1 MKVALVGSLTLVV
14 VILSCTAAHGA
25 RIERDGQGSQGW
37 MQTLFNSLFGG
48 GNDKKNGSQGTSSG
62 NNTGTLMKG
71 LADMNLNGTST
82 YSAFTTSA
90 TPASSTPTPS
100 KTISPTMSTTA
111 AGTIARSTT
120 TLSTTTSTSGKK
132 QNPECVK
139 ANDMSTYCQMSER
152 FQNYMN
158 HNTTSDAMAAKLFSY
173 NVVDQLIKM
182 CKPGEWCLSNDYVKA
197 FADSMSTVFNGP
209 LCEKGLRKCIE
220 QMLYMREGCPD
231 MTRLATLDNGLSLVC
246 EMYAVPELTAECFG
260 HTLATLHVT
269 LADEL
274 RQTSKKILQGDEFC
288 LGAYVG
294 MTRKFMCTLE
304 KCPRH
309 KQLFHDFAPWKW
321 FMEDAPVIKEMCKL
335 ESVCGDLEARE
346 EASSTT
352 MTTMTTL
359 ATPSQI
365 PPGLASNESNL
376 AGTDGGSEFERPF
389 FIIQTTDENTRL
401 LIGIVTGTLVALLGV
416 VVLLCAVLK
425 RVRRK
430 GRPLLTK
437 DGYTKLPSEEV
448 R

>member
-1 MKVALVGSLTLVV
+1 MKGALVASLILVV
-14 VILSCTAAHGA
+14 VILTCTNVQGA
-25 RIERDGQGSQGW
+25 RVARKSDETPGW
-37 MQTLFNSLFGG
+37 MQSLFSSLFGG
-48 GNDKKNGSQGTSSG
+48 GNDKKSGNINSG

-71 LADMNLNGTST
+71 LADMNLNETSN
-82 YSAFTTSA
+82 
-90 TPASSTPTPS
+90 SSTS
-100 KTISPTMSTTA
+100 SPGSTSSSA
-111 AGTIARSTT
+111 T
-120 TLSTTTSTSGKK
+120 TLSTTFSSTLATLSSSTVELSNTTSTTTIST
-132 QNPECVK
+132 QTQRNPECLK
-139 ANDMSTYCQMSER
+139 ANDMTTYCEMSER
-152 FQNYMN
+152 FKQYMN

-173 NVVDQLIKM
+173 NVVDQLMKM
-182 CKPGEWCLSNDYVKA
+182 CKPGEWCLSGDYIKA

-209 LCEKGLRKCIE
+209 ICEKGLRKCIE
-220 QMLYMREGCPD
+220 QILYMRNGCPD
-231 MTRLATLDNGLSLVC
+231 MTRLTTLDNALSLVC
-246 EMYAVPELTAECFG
+246 EMYAVPELTPECFG

-274 RQTSKKILQGDEFC
+274 RQTSKKILQGGEFC

-294 MTRKFMCTLE
+294 MTRKFMCTME
-304 KCPRH
+304 KCPH
-309 KQLFHDFAPWKW
+309 HNQLFHNFVPWQW
-321 FMEDAPVIKEMCKL
+321 FMDDAPVIKQVCKL

-352 MTTMTTL
+352 GMTMTTL

-365 PPGLASNESNL
+365 PPGLTRPSGELNQ
-376 AGTDGGSEFERPF
+376 AGNDADTNIEKPF

-401 LIGIVTGTLVALLGV
+401 LIGIITGTLVAMLGV

-448 R
+448 H